1 MSDTVKIQRPGDVKK
16 KVTVD
21 DRGRS
26 VWTDTIETCNFEL
39 ISTQVLKK
47 LIADDEQ
54 QRDAV
59 SELAATN
66 PNGYLAKDSAT
77 GMFRI
82 IDDDDLQSLLDSNA
96 SPETPARAAEVVLE
110 LSPSLEQDDDDLS
123 LVSTQA
129 LRKILD
135 IPDTSPKKASPKPVK
150 DKLGGFDPYNT
161 G

>member
-1 MSDTVKIQRPGDVKK
+1 MSDTVKIQRPEDRKK

-26 VWTDTIETCNFEL
+26 VWNDTIETCNFEL
-39 ISTQVLKK
+39 VSTQVLKK
-47 LIADDEQ
+47 LIEDDEKH
-54 QRDAV
+54 RDAV
-59 SELAATN
+59 TELATTN
-66 PNGYLAKDSAT
+66 SQGYLAKDSST
-77 GMFRI
+77 GLFRI

-96 SPETPARAAEVVLE
+96 APESLARPAEVVYE
-110 LSPSLEQDDDDLS
+110 PSKPPEQEDEDLS

-135 IPDTSPKKASPKPVK
+135 IPDTSPKKASPQPVK

>member
-1 MSDTVKIQRPGDVKK
+1 MSDTVKIQRPGDLKK

-47 LIADDEQ
+47 LIKDDEQ

-66 PNGYLAKDSAT
+66 PNGYLAKDSST
-77 GMFRI
+77 GLFRI
-82 IDDDDLQSLLDSNA
+82 IDDADLQSLLDSNA
-96 SPETPARAAEVVLE
+96 SPEPPARAADVVLE
-110 LSPSLEQDDDDLS
+110 PSLSLEEEDDDLS

>member
-1 MSDTVKIQRPGDVKK
+1 MSDTVKIQRPNGPRK

-26 VWTDTIETCNFEL
+26 VWAGTVETANLEL
-39 ISTQVLKK
+39 VSTSILKK
-47 LIADDEQ
+47 LLADDEQ

-59 SELAATN
+59 TELAATN
-66 PNGYLAKDSAT
+66 PNGYLAKDNAT

-96 SPETPARAAEVVLE
+96 APEAFTRPADVVLE
-110 LSPSLEQDDDDLS
+110 PVNPLLQDDEELA

-135 IPDTSPKKASPKPVK
+135 IPDNKNKKASPSPVK
-150 DKLGGFDPYNT
+150 DKAGGFDPYNT